1 MLFNSVEFA
10 LFLPVVFVLYWF
22 VVHKYLKAQNLLLLA
37 ASYFFYGFWDWRF
50 LILLALLSLINY
62 FVGILIDSGSSNFAR
77 RTWLLTGL
85 TINLGVLIIFKY
97 LDFFIDS
104 FVDLV
109 ALFGYNLPDATIR
122 IILPLGISFYVF
134 LSMSY
139 IIDIFTKSLTPT
151 KSLVDVL
158 LTLSFFPIILAG
170 PIQRPIS
177 LLPQIRAK
185 REFDYNTTVDG
196 LRQILWGLFTKVVIA
211 DNLSPFVNIIF
222 SNYNN
227 YSGSTL
233 LVGAGF
239 YMVQIYADFAGY
251 SNIAIGTAKLFGFRL
266 MQNFAFPYFARD
278 IAEFWRKWHISL
290 TTWFRDYI
298 FLPLS
303 FTLAWKIK
311 RDRFWLIKKDL
322 FIYIFASSVTWIL
335 TGLWHGSQYTFILWG
350 AIHGLFLIVY
360 RIQIKPEKVLFKILK
375 LSNKNKALVITETA
389 ITLCIVLMAWIFF
402 RSESAGQAVEY
413 ISRIFSA
420 SLFTIPEIKPFMLTI
435 LTIVFFTIEGYG
447 KNSDYAFDQLC
458 SRIHLIPRWI
468 LYLCLTGL
476 IFYYG
481 NEPQQFIYFQ
491 F

>member
-1 MLFNSVEFA
+1 MPL
-10 LFLPVVFVLYWF
+10 
-22 VVHKYLKAQNLLLLA
+22 H
-37 ASYFFYGFWDWRF
+37 
-50 LILLALLSLINY
+50 
-62 FVGILIDSGSSNFAR
+62 
-77 RTWLLTGL
+77 
-85 TINLGVLIIFKY
+85 
-97 LDFFIDS
+97 
-104 FVDLV
+104 
-109 ALFGYNLPDATIR
+109 R
-122 IILPLGISFYVF
+122 IIEKHDFIRVD
-134 LSMSY
+134 Y
-139 IIDIFTKSLTPT
+139 IIDIFTKSLTP
-151 KSLVDVL
+151 SRRIVDVL

-185 REFDYNTTVDG
+185 REFDYSMTVDG

-233 LVGAGF
+233 LVGAVF

-278 IAEFWRKWHISL
+278 IAEFWRRWHISL
-290 TTWFRDYI
+290 TTWFRDYL

-311 RDRFWLIKKDL
+311 RDRFLLIKKDL
-322 FIYIFASSVTWIL
+322 FIYIVASSVMWIL
-335 TGLWHGSQYTFILWG
+335 TGLWHGSEYTFILWG

-360 RIQIKPEKVLFKILK
+360 RIQIKPRKVLLKVLK
-375 LSNKNKALVITETA
+375 LNNKSMILVIMETS
-389 ITLCIVLMAWIFF
+389 ITLFIVLMAWIFF
-402 RSESAGQAVEY
+402 RSESAGQAIDY
-413 ISRIFSA
+413 ISKIFSV
-420 SLFTIPEIKPFMLTI
+420 SLFTIPEIKPVMLTI
-435 LTIVFFTIEGYG
+435 LTMVFFIIEGYG
-447 KNSDYAFDQLC
+447 KKSNYAFDQLC

-468 LYLCLTGL
+468 LYLGLTGL